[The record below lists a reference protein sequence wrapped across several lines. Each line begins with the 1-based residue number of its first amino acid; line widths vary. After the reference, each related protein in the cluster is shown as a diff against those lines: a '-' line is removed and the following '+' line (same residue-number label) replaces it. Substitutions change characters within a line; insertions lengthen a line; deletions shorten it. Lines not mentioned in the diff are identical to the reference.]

1 MLKAV
6 IFDMDGIIIDSE
18 PIYHKVEMNMFK
30 ELGLDLTDEHR
41 YMYVGIRTVDMWQEL
56 KQKYDIEF
64 SVEELVELEAKRVK
78 KDMES
83 QNKIKPIAGIKE
95 LLEELRNTN
104 IKIALASSSSI
115 RDIETVLNKT
125 GLKEYFTVIV
135 SGDHVENGKPAP
147 DIFELTV
154 SQLNN
159 ITDKITKITTETSFT
174 LPLSCNNCLN
184 FCMLKSMFS
193 KFSYT
198 IIIINLLVF
207 HSLILPA
214 KFLILHVN
222 HYINNSIFIIK
233 H

>member
-1 MLKAV
+1 MN
-6 IFDMDGIIIDSE
+6 ID
-18 PIYHKVEMNMFK
+18 
-30 ELGLDLTDEHR
+30 
-41 YMYVGIRTVDMWQEL
+41 MYVGIRTVDMWQEL

-159 ITDKITKITTETSFT
+159 ITDKITKITTETSSFIA
-174 LPLSCNNCLN
+174 PENCIVIEDANSGIKAAKAAGMKCIAYRNPNSGNQDLSEADLIIDSFHELSLN
-184 FCMLKSMFS
+184 KMVSLML
-193 KFSYT
+193 
-198 IIIINLLVF
+198 
-207 HSLILPA
+207 
-214 KFLILHVN
+214 
-222 HYINNSIFIIK
+222 
-233 H
+233 